1 MAPHLS
7 LSSSELAE
15 LVASFEDGTIDNCQF
30 SHPEH
35 IHVIWSLVRS
45 HGTLDGVARF
55 EDCLKRITQAEGH
68 PEKYHATITHA
79 LGILAGERVAAD
91 PSATWDE
98 FLAANEDLFEWP
110 STLLAAMY
118 PNGELDTPEAR
129 ASFVLPP
136 VDPSS

>member
-1 MAPHLS
+1 MTVQLS
-7 LSSSELAE
+7 LTADELAE

-45 HGTLDGVARF
+45 RGTLGGVARF
-55 EDCLKRITQAEGH
+55 EDCLKRITEAEGH

-79 LGILAGERVAAD
+79 LGILAGERVAAN
-91 PSATWDE
+91 PHATWDE
-98 FLAANEDLFEWP
+98 FSAENDDLFEWP
-110 STLLAAMY
+110 SSLLASMY

-129 ASFVLPP
+129 ARFVLPP
-136 VDPSS
+136 V

>member
-7 LSSSELAE
+7 LSPSELAE
-15 LVASFEDGTIDNCQF
+15 LVASFEDGTIDNCEF

-45 HGTLDGVARF
+45 RGTLGGIAQF
-55 EDCLKRITQAEGH
+55 ETCLKRITEAEGH

-79 LGILAGERVAAD
+79 LGIVMGERVAARPD
-91 PSATWDE
+91 DE
-98 FLAANEDLFEWP
+98 WVAFMDANPDLFEWP
-110 STLLAAMY
+110 SSLLKELY

-129 ASFVLPP
+129 ARFVLPP
-136 VDPSS
+136 THS